1 MKKYLSLLLTLALIF
16 SLAGSAQTV
25 SAATVKLNK
34 TKASVNAGDTI
45 ALKLSGTSKSP
56 KWSTSNKKIATVN
69 SKGTVKAIKEGNVS
83 ITATLNGKKYVCNVT
98 VKEKAIV
105 VTVTNLMTFEEL
117 TDYINSNKIKVT
129 VNDEDYTTTYTLT
142 PKQQKDILKV
152 LKDYFDKNYLT
163 AANPYYKSITANA
176 DLTSFIIKVNGD
188 AYKSN
193 SEPDPIPLSI
203 LLFSSGCQQFM
214 GVKDSDFTISYTVI
228 DNDTGKV
235 IEKFDQSDFQ

>member
-16 SLAGSAQTV
+16 SLAGPAQTV

-69 SKGTVKAIKEGNVS
+69 SKGTVKAIKEGNAS
-83 ITATLNGKKYVCNVT
+83 ITATLNGKKYICKVT
-98 VKEKAIV
+98 VKEKSIV
-105 VTVTNLMTFEEL
+105 VTVTTMLNFDEL
-117 TDYINSNKIKVT
+117 VDYIKDNKIKYAE
-129 VNDEDYTTTYTLT
+129 NKDYTTTYNLSVS
-142 PKQQKDILKV
+142 QQKEILK
-152 LKDYFDKNYLT
+152 LIKDTFDKNYLSESP
-163 AANPYYKSITANA
+163 AYYKSISVNKGFTDIVVKVNA
-176 DLTSFIIKVNGD
+176 AEYTSNKESDLTSLGVLI
-188 AYKSN
+188 
-193 SEPDPIPLSI
+193 
-203 LLFSSGCQQFM
+203 FSMGYQQFS
-214 GVKDSDFTISYTVI
+214 GIKDADVSFSYSIV